1 MRSFYTL
8 SIWILLGTF
17 AGYGFL
23 TLVGLGDKNEYK
35 RVELEVPKQIAQI
48 AKSNLVNLNFE
59 TFSLIILFQ

>member
-23 TLVGLGDKNEYK
+23 TLVGLGDKNEYSS
-35 RVELEVPKQIAQI
+35 RAF
-48 AKSNLVNLNFE
+48 NFE
-59 TFSLIILFQ
+59 IFGVFVGGENGKKKLLH